1 MEEKLLNLAYELAD
15 EIKKSSS
22 FLKLKELKSE
32 IKKDDYLNSLIT
44 NFNKI
49 KLKYADVSQYSTYHP
64 DYSKVKKQLVDS
76 KKEVFLNE
84 TIKEY
89 KNLEKEIQQL
99 LDKVSRDI
107 AQSVSF
113 KIKHPNEIG
122 FIKK

>member
-15 EIKKSSS
+15 EIKQSSS
-22 FLKLKELKSE
+22 FLKLKEM
-32 IKKDDYLNSLIT
+32 KKIIGNDKYLTTLI
-44 NFNKI
+44 NDFNKI
-49 KLKYADVSQYSTYHP
+49 KIKYEEVSKYSKFHP
-64 DYSKVKKQLVDS
+64 DYETVKKQLVES
-76 KKEVFLNE
+76 KKELFLNE

-89 KNLEKEIQQL
+89 KQLEKQIQQV